1 MNTSQLR
8 VRSEW
13 IECQSLAKIGSKV
26 MPTPMVHGA
35 ADMEAGHGMTS
46 FLSWLMSPQD
56 YMPHGMCFLWQP
68 ELIALHVA
76 SDSLIALAYYSI
88 PIALVYFVLKRTDF
102 AFPSIFVLTGLFILA
117 CGTTHAMS
125 VWTLWYPDYRVDG
138 GIKAVTALLSIGT
151 GVAIWKVM
159 PLALALPSTAQLE
172 RANGLLG
179 AEIGQR
185 QRAEAAL
192 REANAELERRVAA
205 RTADLEEEVVRRRNT
220 EATLRASEERWRSM
234 FEASAVG
241 IAVLDE
247 QHHFAATNEA
257 LQKMVGYSGEELQSL
272 GPLDITH
279 QDDHEATQKLIE
291 DMRNGKRQDLPTE
304 TRYRRKDNKVIWVRV
319 SAARA
324 LDSSSSL
331 QGIPAI
337 IEDITER
344 KRAEVAWHDA
354 RDALSR
360 ATRLTVMGELSASI
374 AHEVNQPLAAIITN
388 GQACERFL
396 GFSPPDLDEVKDAVG
411 EIVRDGRR
419 ASEVLKRI
427 RAMSKNTAPE
437 RGQVDVN
444 HAIAEVLAL
453 TRDELQRHR
462 VAVQTDLRSKLPTI
476 MADRVQLQQVVLN
489 LVMNGIDAMRAVTD
503 RPRILTVRSQL
514 NDQGS
519 IVVNVADSG
528 VGLDPANRDHIFE
541 SFFTTKPE
549 GMGMGLAISNT
560 IIEAHHGRLWAESGS
575 PFGAVFGFTLPLAAG
590 VNP

>member
-1 MNTSQLR
+1 
-8 VRSEW
+8 
-13 IECQSLAKIGSKV
+13 
-26 MPTPMVHGA
+26 
-35 ADMEAGHGMTS
+35 MTS
-46 FLSWLMSPQD
+46 FLAWLMSPQD

-88 PIALVYFVLKRTDF
+88 PIALIYFVMKRTDL
-102 AFPSIFVLTGLFILA
+102 AFPGIFVLTGLFILA

-125 VWTLWYPDYRVDG
+125 VWTLWVPDYRVDG

-151 GVAIWKVM
+151 AVAIWKVM
-159 PLALALPSTAQLE
+159 PLALALPSTGQLE
-172 RANGLLG
+172 RANKLLG
-179 AEIGQR
+179 QEITQR

-192 REANAELERRVAA
+192 REMNTELERRVAA
-205 RTADLEEEVVRRRNT
+205 RTADLQEEVVRRRNT

-241 IAVLDE
+241 ITIMD
-247 QHHFAATNEA
+247 QQNHFAAVNEA
-257 LQKMVGYSGEELQSL
+257 FQKMVGYTEQELQSL
-272 GPLDITH
+272 GPVDITH
-279 QDDHEATQKLIE
+279 EDDRQATREMIQDVQS
-291 DMRNGKRQDLPTE
+291 GKRQDYQAE
-304 TRYRRKDNKVIWVRV
+304 KRYRRKDGKLIWVRV

-324 LDSSSSL
+324 LDPNSPL
-331 QGIPAI
+331 PGIPTLV
-337 IEDITER
+337 EDITER

-514 NDQGS
+514 NDQGN

-528 VGLDPANRDHIFE
+528 VGLDPANRDRIFE

-590 VNP
+590 VSP

>member
-1 MNTSQLR
+1 
-8 VRSEW
+8 
-13 IECQSLAKIGSKV
+13 
-26 MPTPMVHGA
+26 MPTPMVHGSP
-35 ADMEAGHGMTS
+35 DIEASHSMTS

-68 ELIALHVA
+68 ELIALHVV
-76 SDSLIALAYYSI
+76 SDSSIAIAYYSI
-88 PIALVYFVLKRTDF
+88 PIALIYFVLKRTDF

-138 GIKAVTALLSIGT
+138 GIKAITALLSIGT

-172 RANGLLG
+172 QANQLLG
-179 AEIGQR
+179 GEIGQR

-192 REANAELERRVAA
+192 REANAELEWRVAA
-205 RTADLEEEVVRRRNT
+205 RTADLQDEVVRRRNT

-241 IAVLDE
+241 IAVLDQ

-279 QDDHEATQKLIE
+279 QDDREATRKLIE
-291 DMRNGKRQDLPTE
+291 DVRNGKRQDLPTE

-319 SAARA
+319 SAARV
-324 LDSSSSL
+324 LDSSGSL

-374 AHEVNQPLAAIITN
+374 AHEVNQPLAAIIAN

-427 RAMSKNTAPE
+427 RGMSKNTAPE
-437 RGQVDVN
+437 RGQMDVN

-453 TRDELQRHR
+453 TRDELRRHR

-489 LVMNGIDAMRAVTD
+489 LVMNGIDAMRAVAD

-514 NDQGS
+514 NDQGN

-528 VGLDPANRDHIFE
+528 VGLDSANRDRIFE

-590 VNP
+590 ASP

>member
-1 MNTSQLR
+1 
-8 VRSEW
+8 
-13 IECQSLAKIGSKV
+13 
-26 MPTPMVHGA
+26 MPTPMMHGSPEI
-35 ADMEAGHGMTS
+35 EASHSMTS

-68 ELIALHVA
+68 ELIALHVV

-88 PIALVYFVLKRTDF
+88 PIALIYFVLKRTDF

-138 GIKAVTALLSIGT
+138 GIKAITALLSIGT

-159 PLALALPSTAQLE
+159 PLAVALPSTAQLE
-172 RANGLLG
+172 QANQLLG
-179 AEIGQR
+179 VEIGQR
-185 QRAEAAL
+185 QRAEKAL
-192 REANAELERRVAA
+192 CDANAELERRVAA
-205 RTADLEEEVVRRRNT
+205 RTADLEEEVVRRRIT

-279 QDDHEATQKLIE
+279 QDDREATQKLIE
-291 DMRNGKRQDLPTE
+291 DMQNGKRQDLPTE
-304 TRYRRKDNKVIWVRV
+304 TRYRRKDSRVIWVRV

-354 RDALSR
+354 RDALLR
-360 ATRLTVMGELSASI
+360 ATRLTIMGELSASI

-528 VGLDPANRDHIFE
+528 FGLDPANRDHIFE

-590 VNP
+590 VSP

>member
-1 MNTSQLR
+1 
-8 VRSEW
+8 
-13 IECQSLAKIGSKV
+13 
-26 MPTPMVHGA
+26 MPTPMVHGSP
-35 ADMEAGHGMTS
+35 DLEGNHTMTS
-46 FLSWLMSPQD
+46 FLSWLLSPQD

-68 ELIALHVA
+68 QLIALHVA

-88 PIALVYFVLKRTDF
+88 PVALIYFVSKRTDL

-117 CGTTHAMS
+117 CGTTHIMG
-125 VWTLWYPDYRVDG
+125 VWTLWFPDYRLDG
-138 GIKAVTALLSIGT
+138 GIKAATALLSVGT
-151 GVAIWKVM
+151 AAAIWKVM

-172 RANGLLG
+172 RANELLG
-179 AEIGQR
+179 TEINQR

-205 RTADLEEEVVRRRNT
+205 RTADLQEEVLRRRAT

-241 IAVLDE
+241 IAVID
-247 QHHFAATNEA
+247 QQNHFAAANEA
-257 LQKMVGYSGEELQSL
+257 FQKMVGYTSEELQSL

-279 QDDHEATQKLIE
+279 EEDRKATQEMIE
-291 DMRNGKRQDLPTE
+291 DVQSGKRQDYHTE
-304 TRYRRKDNKVIWVRV
+304 KRYYRKDGKVIWVRV
-319 SAARA
+319 STARA
-324 LDSSSSL
+324 LDSSSAL
-331 QGIPAI
+331 QSIPAI

-354 RDALSR
+354 REALSR

-374 AHEVNQPLAAIITN
+374 AHEINQPLAAIITN
-388 GQACERFL
+388 GHACERFL
-396 GFSPPDLDEVKDAVG
+396 TFSPPDLDEVKDAVG

-427 RAMSKNTAPE
+427 RAMSKNSAPE

-453 TRDELQRHR
+453 TRDELLRHR
-462 VAVQTDLRSKLPTI
+462 VSVQTDLHSNLPTI

-489 LVMNGIDAMRAVTD
+489 LIMNGIDAMRAVAD
-503 RPRILTVRSQL
+503 RSRILTVRSL
-514 NDQGS
+514 LSDRGN
-519 IVVNVADSG
+519 IAVNVADSG
-528 VGLDPANRDHIFE
+528 IGLDPANRERIFDT
-541 SFFTTKPE
+541 FFTTKPE

-560 IIEAHHGRLWAESGS
+560 IIEAHRGRLWAESGS
-575 PFGAVFGFTLPLAAG
+575 PFGAVFAFTLPLVAG
-590 VNP
+590 AGS

>member
-1 MNTSQLR
+1 
-8 VRSEW
+8 
-13 IECQSLAKIGSKV
+13 

-138 GIKAVTALLSIGT
+138 GIKAITALLSIGT

-172 RANGLLG
+172 RANQLLG
-179 AEIGQR
+179 EEIGQR
-185 QRAEAAL
+185 QRAENAL
-192 REANAELERRVAA
+192 RDVNAELERRVAA

-247 QHHFAATNEA
+247 QQHFAATNEA

-279 QDDHEATQKLIE
+279 QDDREATQKLIE
-291 DMRNGKRQDLPTE
+291 DMRKGKRQDLPTE

-324 LDSSSSL
+324 LDSGSSL

-462 VAVQTDLRSKLPTI
+462 VAVQTDMRSKLPTV

-514 NDQGS
+514 NDQGN

-528 VGLDPANRDHIFE
+528 VGLDPASRDRIFE

-560 IIEAHHGRLWAESGS
+560 IIEAHHGRLWAESGA

-590 VNP
+590 VSP

>member
-1 MNTSQLR
+1 
-8 VRSEW
+8 
-13 IECQSLAKIGSKV
+13 
-26 MPTPMVHGA
+26 MPTPMVHGSS
-35 ADMEAGHGMTS
+35 DVEASHSMTS
-46 FLSWLMSPQD
+46 LLSWLMSPQD

-68 ELIALHVA
+68 ELIVLHVV

-88 PIALVYFVLKRTDF
+88 PIALIYFVLKRADL

-125 VWTLWYPDYRVDG
+125 VWTLWNPDYRLDG

-151 GVAIWKVM
+151 AVAIWKVM
-159 PLALALPSTAQLE
+159 PLALELPSTAQLE

-179 AEIGQR
+179 AEISQR

-192 REANAELERRVAA
+192 RDANAELERRVAA

-241 IAVLDE
+241 IAILDE
-247 QHHFAATNEA
+247 QNHFAATNEA

-279 QDDHEATQKLIE
+279 QDDREATQKLIE

-304 TRYRRKDNKVIWVRV
+304 KRYCRKDNKIIWVRV

-344 KRAEVAWHDA
+344 KIAEVAWHDA

-360 ATRLTVMGELSASI
+360 ATRLTIMGELSASI

-388 GQACERFL
+388 AQACQRFL
-396 GFSPPDLDEVKDAVG
+396 GFSPPDLDEVKDAVS
-411 EIVRDGRR
+411 EIVRDGKR

-427 RAMSKNTAPE
+427 RAMSKNTVPE

-462 VAVQTDLRSKLPTI
+462 VAVKTDLRSKLPTI
-476 MADRVQLQQVVLN
+476 TADRVQLQQVVLN

-503 RPRILTVRSQL
+503 RPRILTVRSQV
-514 NDQGS
+514 NDQGD

-528 VGLDPANRDHIFE
+528 IGLDPASRDRIFE

-575 PFGAVFGFTLPLAAG
+575 PFGAVFGFTLPLVAG
-590 VNP
+590 VSP

>member
-1 MNTSQLR
+1 
-8 VRSEW
+8 
-13 IECQSLAKIGSKV
+13 
-26 MPTPMVHGA
+26 MPTPMVHGSP
-35 ADMEAGHGMTS
+35 DLEGNHTMTS
-46 FLSWLMSPQD
+46 FLSWLLSPQD

-68 ELIALHVA
+68 QLIALHVA

-88 PIALVYFVLKRTDF
+88 PVALIYFVSKRTDL

-117 CGTTHAMS
+117 CGTTHIMG
-125 VWTLWYPDYRVDG
+125 VWTLWFPDYRLDG
-138 GIKAVTALLSIGT
+138 GIKAATALLSVGT
-151 GVAIWKVM
+151 AAAIWKVM

-172 RANGLLG
+172 RANELLG
-179 AEIGQR
+179 TEINQR

-205 RTADLEEEVVRRRNT
+205 RTADLQEEVLRRRAT

-241 IAVLDE
+241 IAVID
-247 QHHFAATNEA
+247 QQNHFAAANEA
-257 LQKMVGYSGEELQSL
+257 FQKMVGYTSEELQSL

-279 QDDHEATQKLIE
+279 EEDRKATQEMIE
-291 DMRNGKRQDLPTE
+291 DVQSGKRQDYHTE
-304 TRYRRKDNKVIWVRV
+304 KRYYRKDGKVIWVRV
-319 SAARA
+319 STARA
-324 LDSSSSL
+324 LDSSSAL
-331 QGIPAI
+331 QSIPAI

-354 RDALSR
+354 REALSR

-374 AHEVNQPLAAIITN
+374 AHEINQPLAAIITN
-388 GQACERFL
+388 GHACERFL
-396 GFSPPDLDEVKDAVG
+396 TFSPPDLDEVKDAVG

-427 RAMSKNTAPE
+427 RAMSKNSAPE

-453 TRDELQRHR
+453 TRDELLRHR
-462 VAVQTDLRSKLPTI
+462 VSVQTDLHSNLPTI

-489 LVMNGIDAMRAVTD
+489 LVMNGIDAMRAVAD
-503 RPRILTVRSQL
+503 RSRILTVRSL
-514 NDQGS
+514 LSDRGN
-519 IVVNVADSG
+519 IAVNVADSG
-528 VGLDPANRDHIFE
+528 IGLDPANRERIFDT
-541 SFFTTKPE
+541 FFTTKPE

-560 IIEAHHGRLWAESGS
+560 IIEAHRGRLWAESGS
-575 PFGAVFGFTLPLAAG
+575 PFGAVFAFTLPLVAG
-590 VNP
+590 AGS

>member
-1 MNTSQLR
+1 
-8 VRSEW
+8 
-13 IECQSLAKIGSKV
+13 
-26 MPTPMVHGA
+26 MPTPMVHGSP
-35 ADMEAGHGMTS
+35 DLEGNHTMTS
-46 FLSWLMSPQD
+46 FLSWLLSPQD

-68 ELIALHVA
+68 QLIALHVA

-88 PIALVYFVLKRTDF
+88 PVALIYFVSKRTDL
-102 AFPSIFVLTGLFILA
+102 AFPGIFVLTGLFILA
-117 CGTTHAMS
+117 CGTTHIMG
-125 VWTLWYPDYRVDG
+125 VWTLWFPDYRLDG
-138 GIKAVTALLSIGT
+138 GIKAATALLSVGT
-151 GVAIWKVM
+151 AAAIWKVM

-172 RANGLLG
+172 RANELLG
-179 AEIGQR
+179 TEINQR

-205 RTADLEEEVVRRRNT
+205 RTADLQEEVLRRRAT

-241 IAVLDE
+241 IAVID
-247 QHHFAATNEA
+247 QQNHFAAANEA
-257 LQKMVGYSGEELQSL
+257 FQKMVGYTSEELQSL

-279 QDDHEATQKLIE
+279 EEDRKASQEMIE
-291 DMRNGKRQDLPTE
+291 DVQSGKRQDYHTE
-304 TRYRRKDNKVIWVRV
+304 KRYCRKDGKVIWVRV
-319 SAARA
+319 STARA
-324 LDSSSSL
+324 LDSSSAL

-354 RDALSR
+354 REALSR

-374 AHEVNQPLAAIITN
+374 AHEINQPLAAIITN
-388 GQACERFL
+388 GHACERFL
-396 GFSPPDLDEVKDAVG
+396 TFSPPDLDEVKDAVG

-427 RAMSKNTAPE
+427 RAMSKNSAPE

-453 TRDELQRHR
+453 TRDELLRHR
-462 VAVQTDLRSKLPTI
+462 VSVQTDLHSNLPTI

-489 LVMNGIDAMRAVTD
+489 LVMNGIDAMRAVAD
-503 RPRILTVRSQL
+503 RSRILTVRSL
-514 NDQGS
+514 LSDRGN
-519 IVVNVADSG
+519 IAVNVADSG
-528 VGLDPANRDHIFE
+528 IGLDPANRERIFDT
-541 SFFTTKPE
+541 FFTTKPE

-560 IIEAHHGRLWAESGS
+560 IIEAHRGRLWAESGS
-575 PFGAVFGFTLPLAAG
+575 PFGAVFAFTLPLVAG
-590 VNP
+590 AGS

>member
-1 MNTSQLR
+1 
-8 VRSEW
+8 
-13 IECQSLAKIGSKV
+13 

-68 ELIALHVA
+68 ELIALHVV

-88 PIALVYFVLKRTDF
+88 PVALVYFVLKRTDF

-151 GVAIWKVM
+151 GIAIWKVM
-159 PLALALPSTAQLE
+159 PLALTLPSTAQLK

-234 FEASAVG
+234 FETSAVG

-247 QHHFAATNEA
+247 QNHFAATNEA

-279 QDDHEATQKLIE
+279 QDDREATQKLIE

-304 TRYRRKDNKVIWVRV
+304 KRYRRKDNKVIWVRV

-324 LDSSSSL
+324 FDSGSSL

-344 KRAEVAWHDA
+344 KSAEVAWHDA

-360 ATRLTVMGELSASI
+360 ATRLTIMGELSASI

-419 ASEVLKRI
+419 ASEVLKRV

-444 HAIAEVLAL
+444 LAIAEVLAL

-462 VAVQTDLRSKLPTI
+462 VAVQTDLRSKVPTI

-514 NDQGS
+514 NDQGN

-528 VGLDPANRDHIFE
+528 VGLDPANRDRIFE

-575 PFGAVFGFTLPLAAG
+575 PFGTVFGFTLPLAAG
-590 VNP
+590 VSP

>member
-1 MNTSQLR
+1 
-8 VRSEW
+8 
-13 IECQSLAKIGSKV
+13 
-26 MPTPMVHGA
+26 MPTPMVHGSP
-35 ADMEAGHGMTS
+35 DLEGNHTMTS
-46 FLSWLMSPQD
+46 FLSWLLSPQD

-68 ELIALHVA
+68 QLIALHVA

-88 PIALVYFVLKRTDF
+88 PVALIYFVSKRTDL

-117 CGTTHAMS
+117 CGTTHIMG
-125 VWTLWYPDYRVDG
+125 VWTLWFPDYRLDG
-138 GIKAVTALLSIGT
+138 GIKAATALLSVGT
-151 GVAIWKVM
+151 AAAIWKVM

-172 RANGLLG
+172 RANELLG
-179 AEIGQR
+179 TEINKR

-205 RTADLEEEVVRRRNT
+205 RTADLQEEVLRRRVT

-241 IAVLDE
+241 IAVID
-247 QHHFAATNEA
+247 QQNHFAAANEA
-257 LQKMVGYSGEELQSL
+257 FQKMVGYTSEELQSL

-279 QDDHEATQKLIE
+279 EEDRKATQEMIE
-291 DMRNGKRQDLPTE
+291 DVQSGKRQDYHTE
-304 TRYRRKDNKVIWVRV
+304 KRYCRKDGKVIWVRV
-319 SAARA
+319 STARA
-324 LDSSSSL
+324 LDSSSAL

-354 RDALSR
+354 REALSR

-374 AHEVNQPLAAIITN
+374 AHEINQPLAAIITN
-388 GQACERFL
+388 GHACERFL
-396 GFSPPDLDEVKDAVG
+396 TFSPPDLDEVKDAVG
-411 EIVRDGRR
+411 EIIRDGRR

-427 RAMSKNTAPE
+427 RAMSKNSAPE

-453 TRDELQRHR
+453 TRDELLRHR
-462 VAVQTDLRSKLPTI
+462 VSVQTDLHSNLPTI

-489 LVMNGIDAMRAVTD
+489 LVMNGIDAMRAVAD
-503 RPRILTVRSQL
+503 RSRILTVRSL
-514 NDQGS
+514 LSDRGN
-519 IVVNVADSG
+519 IAVNVADSG
-528 VGLDPANRDHIFE
+528 IGLDPANRERIFDT
-541 SFFTTKPE
+541 FFTTKPE

-560 IIEAHHGRLWAESGS
+560 IIEAHRGRLWAESGS
-575 PFGAVFGFTLPLAAG
+575 PFGAVFAFTLPLVAG
-590 VNP
+590 AGS

>member
-1 MNTSQLR
+1 
-8 VRSEW
+8 
-13 IECQSLAKIGSKV
+13 

-35 ADMEAGHGMTS
+35 ADMEAGHSMTS

-68 ELIALHVA
+68 ELIALHVV
-76 SDSLIALAYYSI
+76 SDSLIAFAYYSI
-88 PIALVYFVLKRTDF
+88 PIALIYFVLKRTDF

-172 RANGLLG
+172 RANQLLG
-179 AEIGQR
+179 GEIGQR

-205 RTADLEEEVVRRRNT
+205 LTADLQDEVVRRRNT

-241 IAVLDE
+241 IAVLDQ

-279 QDDHEATQKLIE
+279 QDDREATQKLIE
-291 DMRNGKRQDLPTE
+291 DVRNGKRQDLPTE
-304 TRYRRKDNKVIWVRV
+304 TRYCRKDNKVIWVRV

-360 ATRLTVMGELSASI
+360 ATRLTIMGELSASI

-462 VAVQTDLRSKLPTI
+462 VAVQTDLFSKLPTI

-514 NDQGS
+514 NDQGN

-528 VGLDPANRDHIFE
+528 VGLDPANRDRIFE

-590 VNP
+590 VSP

>member
-1 MNTSQLR
+1 
-8 VRSEW
+8 
-13 IECQSLAKIGSKV
+13 
-26 MPTPMVHGA
+26 MPTPMVHGSP
-35 ADMEAGHGMTS
+35 DIEASHSMTS

-68 ELIALHVA
+68 ELIALHVV
-76 SDSLIALAYYSI
+76 SDSSIALAYYSI
-88 PIALVYFVLKRTDF
+88 PIALIYFVLKRTDF

-138 GIKAVTALLSIGT
+138 GIKAITALLSIGT

-172 RANGLLG
+172 QANQLLG
-179 AEIGQR
+179 GEIGQR

-205 RTADLEEEVVRRRNT
+205 RTADLQDEVVRRRNT

-241 IAVLDE
+241 IAVLDQ

-279 QDDHEATQKLIE
+279 QDDREVTQKLIE
-291 DMRNGKRQDLPTE
+291 DVRNGKRQDLPTE
-304 TRYRRKDNKVIWVRV
+304 KRYRRKDNKVIWVRV
-319 SAARA
+319 SAARV
-324 LDSSSSL
+324 LDSSGSL

-437 RGQVDVN
+437 RGQMDVN

-453 TRDELQRHR
+453 TRDELRRHR
-462 VAVQTDLRSKLPTI
+462 IAVQTDLRSKLPTI

-514 NDQGS
+514 NDQGN

-528 VGLDPANRDHIFE
+528 VGLDSANRDRIFE

-590 VNP
+590 VSP